1 MDDRRLPR
9 RTDRQLF
16 DDAEVARRFQRRLG
30 ELGPPRGYA
39 RSNVQFDES
48 GYPIDPQLSLAARV
62 RRLITG

>member
-9 RTDRQLF
+9 RTDRQLV
-16 DDAEVARRFQRRLG
+16 DDAEVARRFQRRLS

-39 RSNVQFDES
+39 RSNVHFDES
-48 GYPIDPQLSLAARV
+48 GYPIDQVSLADRV